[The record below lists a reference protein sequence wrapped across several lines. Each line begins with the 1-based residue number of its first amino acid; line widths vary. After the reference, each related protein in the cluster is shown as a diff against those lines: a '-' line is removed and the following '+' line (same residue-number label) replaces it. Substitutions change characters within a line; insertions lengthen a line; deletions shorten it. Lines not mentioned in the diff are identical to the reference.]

1 MKTAGRWPRK
11 SESSKECV
19 TTHLPNS
26 SALKMDGAQAARLY
40 SSVAATI
47 TPQRVGVREASVE
60 AYAVKRRGR
69 SFSADLGC
77 SSK

>member
-1 MKTAGRWPRK
+1 
-11 SESSKECV
+11 
-19 TTHLPNS
+19 
-26 SALKMDGAQAARLY
+26 MDGAQAARLY